1 MGYAKCME
9 DNEELW
15 SENNFFTGNSSI
27 YGFRDTPD
35 LFAGYTRQPSQIQNY
50 RSEVKEYGRVGC

>member
-27 YGFRDTPD
+27 YGFRNDPD
-35 LFAGYTRQPSQIQNY
+35 LFAGCVWQPSKIKNY
-50 RSEVKEYGRVGC
+50 KSEVKEYGRTGY